1 MFLDFAREVNAA
13 LDACGFP
20 LCKGEIM
27 ARNPKWCLT
36 LDEWRAVF
44 AGWICSPQP
53 AAAGNAAFRC
63 AMVENALS
71 ARPPL
76 GLLHDFT
83 TDDSKAFPGTLDLKG
98 NGARPFVDGA
108 RALALAHRL
117 PATSTAARGLAR
129 MAARPAKTSMDKFK
143 TFLITQQEKGVK
155 YAYTEMALDDLD
167 PGEVV
172 IRVAYSDVNYKDALA
187 ATGKGR
193 ILMRPSC
200 VGGIDLA
207 GTVVSSTDARFAK
220 GDAVLAVGHELGV
233 KHHGGY
239 AEYARIPASW
249 AVKLPKG
256 MTLWEAMAFGT
267 AGYTAGLAIVKME
280 HNGLHPGGG
289 PVIVDGA
296 TGGVGSIAIAA
307 LSKLGYHVVALTGKE
322 HETDWLKKIG
332 AKEVKLRKEL
342 DLAKIRPLDK
352 ASWQGAIDNLGGE
365 VLAWMASTMKFNGV
379 IASIGL
385 AAGFGLNTTVM
396 PFILRGVSLLGINS
410 TDAPGPE
417 LERQIWARLGGDMK
431 PAGLKEMAR
440 TIAFADLPKVFDD
453 FINAKV
459 TGRIVVDLNP

>member
-1 MFLDFAREVNAA
+1 
-13 LDACGFP
+13 
-20 LCKGEIM
+20 
-27 ARNPKWCLT
+27 
-36 LDEWRAVF
+36 
-44 AGWICSPQP
+44 
-53 AAAGNAAFRC
+53 
-63 AMVENALS
+63 VE
-71 ARPPL
+71 
-76 GLLHDFT
+76 
-83 TDDSKAFPGTLDLKG
+83 
-98 NGARPFVDGA
+98 
-108 RALALAHRL
+108 
-117 PATSTAARGLAR
+117 
-129 MAARPAKTSMDKFK
+129 KFK
-143 TFLITQQEKGVK
+143 AYRLSEVEKKIRAEFV
-155 YAYTEMALDDLD
+155 EMDLDGLD

-172 IRVAYSDVNYKDALA
+172 VRVAYSDVNYKDALA

-193 ILMRPSC
+193 ILLRPSC

-207 GTVVSSTDARFAK
+207 GTVVSSSDPRFAK

-239 AEYARIPASW
+239 AEYARIPANW

-267 AGYTAGLAIVKME
+267 AGYTAGLAVVKME
-280 HNGLHPGGG
+280 HNGLHPAGG

-322 HETDWLKKIG
+322 NEADWLKKVG
-332 AKEVKLRKEL
+332 AKEVKLRKEI
-342 DLAKIRPLDK
+342 DLTKIKPLDK
-352 ASWQGAIDNLGGE
+352 ATWQGAIDNLGGE

-410 TDAPGPE
+410 TDAPSPE
-417 LERQIWARLGGDMK
+417 LERQVWARLGGDMK
-431 PAGLKEMAR
+431 PAGLKDMAR
-440 TIAFADLPKVFDD
+440 TIPFADLPKVFDD

-459 TGRIVVDLNP
+459 TGRIVVDLNA